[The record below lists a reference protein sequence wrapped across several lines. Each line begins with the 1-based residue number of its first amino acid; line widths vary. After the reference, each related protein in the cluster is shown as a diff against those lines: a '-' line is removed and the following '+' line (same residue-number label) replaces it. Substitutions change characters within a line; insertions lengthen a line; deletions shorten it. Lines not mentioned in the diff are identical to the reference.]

1 VPDHRVDQDAVAR
14 AEERVDAGTYDEE
27 TGWSHAAPS
36 ADRLLQRLDARRDG
50 CRLGASGAPGS
61 GP

>member
-36 ADRLLQRLDARRDG
+36 ADFRRPPAAAARR
-50 CRLGASGAPGS
+50 AA
-61 GP
+61 